1 MQNCATEVP
10 TKEFM
15 LECRVQ
21 NFKDLTT
28 QDRLK
33 HVNVND
39 RFNLLS
45 TSNIVKQAVIIFTV
59 ALQFVPET

>member
-1 MQNCATEVP
+1 
-10 TKEFM
+10 M

-45 TSNIVKQAVIIFTV
+45 TSNIVKQAVILFTV